1 MSKTNLIRG
10 ASIIV
15 LAVALAGCWKKAGD
29 AIDFG
34 GFNNSVYTNNYFGL
48 TVTVPADWSIQNQ
61 DAQRRLMKTGG
72 TILSGDDKNMSAVI
86 KASELRVVNMF
97 AVFQYQPGSPVT
109 FNPSILGMAEDV
121 RALPGIKRGQDYLFH
136 AKQFMQSGQMNII
149 FPKDFYSQKIGG
161 RDFDVMESEMAIRGM
176 VVKQR
181 YYSAII
187 KGYALGLI
195 ISFTTDEQ
203 EASLQKVLDTV
214 TFK

>member
-1 MSKTNLIRG
+1 MSKTNLFRG

-15 LAVALAGCWKKAGD
+15 LTVALAGCWKRAGD
-29 AIDFG
+29 EIDFG
-34 GFNNSVYTNNYFGL
+34 GFNNTVYTNNYFGL

-61 DAQRRLMKTGG
+61 DAQRRLMKTGSA
-72 TILSGDDKNMSAVI
+72 ILSGDDKNMSAVI

-109 FNPSILGMAEDV
+109 FNPSILSMAEDV

-149 FPKDFYSQKIGG
+149 FPKDFYPQKVGG
-161 RDFDVMESEMAIRGM
+161 RDFDVMESEMALRGM

-181 YYSAII
+181 YYSAIM
-187 KGYALGLI
+187 KGYALGFI
-195 ISFTTDEQ
+195 ISFTTDDQ